1 MQAAAY
7 AKINW
12 ALGITGLRADGY
24 HLLDTLMQRIA
35 LADTLTLTPA
45 DTLTLAIDSARPLTP
60 GEDNLA
66 LRAARLLQAETGARK
81 GAHIHLAKRIPM
93 GAGLGGGSADAAA
106 TLLALCRLWHLPCD
120 GKMLHALALRLGA
133 DVPFCLQGGLA
144 RAQGIGE
151 VLTPIAPPALFHLVI
166 LQPDATHLSTPDVF
180 RQYDTM
186 TAVPPQP
193 NIAAAIAALHA
204 RDIPR
209 MAQHLANA
217 LQPAAIALCPAI
229 ARALAQLDAA
239 GALLTR
245 MTGSGSAVFGV
256 FADAETAK
264 QAAAATGGVA
274 THTL

>member
-1 MQAAAY
+1 MQATAY

-12 ALGITGLRADGY
+12 ALAITGIRADGY

-35 LADTLTLTPA
+35 LCDTLTFAPADTLTLT
-45 DTLTLAIDSARPLTP
+45 IDAAQPLSP
-60 GEDNLA
+60 GDDNLI
-66 LRAARLLQAETGARK
+66 LRAARLLQASTGISA
-81 GAHIHLAKRIPM
+81 GAHIHLTKRIPM

-106 TLLALCRLWHLPCD
+106 TLLTLCRMWGIPCD
-120 GKMLHALALRLGA
+120 MDMLQGLAPQLGA

-151 VLTPIAPPALFHLVI
+151 VLTPIAPPAPFPLVI
-166 LQPDATHLSTPDVF
+166 LQPNAAHLSTPDVF
-180 RQYDTM
+180 RQYDMM
-186 TAVPPQP
+186 TAITPQP
-193 NIAAAIAALHA
+193 DIAAAIAALQA
-204 RDIPR
+204 QNIPR
-209 MAQHLANA
+209 MAKHLANA

-229 ARALAQLDAA
+229 AKGIAQLDAA

-256 FADAETAK
+256 FADAKAAS
-264 QAAAATGGVA
+264 QAAEATGGVA